1 MLFVDGITCTLI
13 HSQIVIESFCV
24 CVHVCVCVAVV
35 SVLSWR
41 SNVSV
46 SVYVYVYVSC
56 KGAGGRLFGL
66 SVTSSWPVAVA
77 VHLYAP
83 PGVICNLSQLSPN
96 LEMRQ
101 PANSLPSPLSLSPS
115 LSFFLSLPLPPSL
128 HSPALRLNFASA
140 LCLHWPTWNEHS
152 STFRLPSGR
161 LQWNSKHCR
170 RGSEAHKGPYMLLR
184 FHENGHVGT

>member
-115 LSFFLSLPLPPSL
+115 LSFFLSLPLSFSILSL
-128 HSPALRLNFASA
+128 SLSPLP
-140 LCLHWPTWNEHS
+140 LCLSFSCLFFLCNHSFHHLLDSHALPCMAWPTQKNK
-152 STFRLPSGR
+152 PA
-161 LQWNSKHCR
+161 QWKLLV
-170 RGSEAHKGPYMLLR
+170 SEAL
-184 FHENGHVGT
+184 N